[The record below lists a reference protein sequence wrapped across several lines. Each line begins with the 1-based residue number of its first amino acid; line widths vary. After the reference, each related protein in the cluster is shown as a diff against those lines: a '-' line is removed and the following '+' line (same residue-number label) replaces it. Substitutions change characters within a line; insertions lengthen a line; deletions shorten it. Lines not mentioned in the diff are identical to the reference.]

1 MVQGRTRSTR
11 IAAGGA
17 LVGALI
23 CAAPQV
29 ASPQAYF
36 PSFASPVLAA
46 QTLVLKGTN
55 IGGVPTDSEY
65 LGFVGSVINGV
76 MPDET
81 PVSLDS
87 GNLID
92 YPASFWP
99 VSHGGLTDPKWNAS
113 VDTGKNNVAT
123 AVSTGDDDA
132 LIFGYSQGAVVASQY
147 KASAPDPEHNITYV
161 LLANPNRP
169 NGGFLERFD
178 GITIPILDV
187 TGSGATPD
195 EGGTTY
201 DIALQ
206 YDGWS
211 DFPRH
216 FTHVLST
223 INALAGTI
231 FLHGFANQEAQI
243 DLNNLVDPTKTD
255 IAVDGQTTY
264 YTVATPRLPILIA
277 SEAGPPSP
285 ILAARDA
292 PLRVMVE
299 WGYDRSTSPGA
310 PQTVSLLDM
319 GNPIPD
325 MVNLLRAIPVGI
337 DDGLAEAKGDPGYR
351 PFGTTPAGMYGVGGR
366 DVSVPATAASAA
378 ASVDQQPLR
387 AQTRTHAGVAPRPT
401 ATAPHRR
408 SDAAAKTSS
417 SGRHAGSSR
426 AVGASGR

>member
-1 MVQGRTRSTR
+1 M
-11 IAAGGA
+11 
-17 LVGALI
+17 
-23 CAAPQV
+23 
-29 ASPQAYF
+29 ASPQLHF
-36 PSFASPVLAA
+36 PSFASPALAA
-46 QTLVLKGTN
+46 QTLVLKGTD
-55 IGGVPTDSEY
+55 IGGVPTDAEY
-65 LGFVGSVINGV
+65 LGFVAGVINGV
-76 MPDET
+76 MPDDA
-81 PVSLDS
+81 PVSLGPDD
-87 GNLID
+87 LVD

-99 VSHGGLTDPKWNAS
+99 VSHGGLADPKWNAS
-113 VDTGKNNVAT
+113 VATGKDNVAA
-123 AVSTGDDDA
+123 AVAAGDGDA

-147 KASAPDPEHNITYV
+147 KASVPDPAHDTTYV

-216 FTHVLST
+216 FTHILST
-223 INALAGTI
+223 VNALAGTI

-243 DLNNLVDPTKTD
+243 DLDDLVDPTKTD
-255 IAVDGQTTY
+255 IVVDGQTTY
-264 YTVATPRLPILIA
+264 YTVPTPRLPILIA
-277 SEAGPPSP
+277 FEAFVPSP
-285 ILAARDA
+285 ILTALDA

-310 PQTVSLLDM
+310 PQTVSLVDI

-325 MVNLLRAIPVGI
+325 MVNLLRAIPVGL
-337 DDGLAEAKGDPGYR
+337 DDGLAEAKGDPDYR

-366 DVSVPATAASAA
+366 DVSVPATGTSVGTSVGISVA
-378 ASVDQQPLR
+378 ASVDQQPIR
-387 AQTRTHAGVAPRPT
+387 ARVRTNAVAAPRQT
-401 ATAPHRR
+401 AKAPNRR
-408 SDAAAKTSS
+408 SDDAGKAPA
-417 SGRHAGSSR
+417 GRRHASSVR
-426 AVGASGR
+426 AAGASGR